1 MSNEDSAR
9 PQETERGA
17 ACARFFRALV
27 VGDEEQMQRELP
39 ELQNHVRA
47 KLQRRFGTPGTPA
60 YSWTD
65 VVQESI
71 WTTFRRLR
79 DENLQIPD
87 AGSFIE
93 FVVTVAIRRTLN
105 AIDRRKRERLA
116 NADPA
121 ALASIAADDFEMAN
135 ATAERSLEEAFE
147 LILAQF
153 PDSESRQIVELRA
166 GGLPDKEIARRL
178 KLSERTI
185 RRRFKDEI
193 HPILRG
199 LQTKLAEESPEP

>member
-1 MSNEDSAR
+1 
-9 PQETERGA
+9 
-17 ACARFFRALV
+17 
-27 VGDEEQMQRELP
+27 
-39 ELQNHVRA
+39 
-47 KLQRRFGTPGTPA
+47 
-60 YSWTD
+60 
-65 VVQESI
+65 
-71 WTTFRRLR
+71 
-79 DENLQIPD
+79 
-87 AGSFIE
+87 
-93 FVVTVAIRRTLN
+93 VVTVAIRRTLN